1 MATTIRPEISNKNK
15 WHIGRER
22 YYELKH
28 FCLQY
33 PEWKKKLAELAY
45 STYPQ
50 QLGFIGADGQLC
62 NPTEKRVIDRDIYIS
77 NIAMVNKV
85 IEETDH
91 ELAVYILQSVAYG
104 RSFTYLQTVMRIPCC
119 RDVFYDRYRKFFWL
133 LDKVR

>member
-1 MATTIRPEISNKNK
+1 MATTIRPEVSNKNK

-33 PEWKKKLAELAY
+33 PEWKKKLAELTY

-50 QLGFIGADGQLC
+50 QLSFIGADGQLC
-62 NPTEKRVIDRDIYIS
+62 NPTEKRVIDRDIYVS
-77 NIAMVNKV
+77 NIAMVNNV

-91 ELAVYILQSVAYG
+91 ELAIYILQSVAYG
-104 RSFTYLQTVMRIPCC
+104 KSFTYLQTVMRIPCC